1 MVTDYSRVLGGL
13 CCGCCGTISHNT
25 KSVNSRFGQ
34 CAKGGIR
41 MSDIILESDGLYHVY
56 ESKAEDGNVV
66 ALRGLHIS
74 MKAGEAIAVVGPSGS
89 GKSTL
94 MKCLGGLMKPSAG
107 SVSLAGKNMTRL
119 KGQELVELRQKTV
132 SFIFQE
138 GNLLPDLNAR
148 DNVAQPLRH
157 QGVSSKKALAQADT
171 ILDRL
176 GMGHRGRALPAMLS
190 GGEQQRVAIARALI
204 TRPRLILAD
213 EPTGALDPVTSRE
226 VLALFKDLH
235 ENDGVS
241 FLIVTHSKEVA
252 SFANRSLELRDGR
265 FVAEHGDSIDVEDLS
280 KDRELIIDET
290 GTVTLPPD
298 LLVRLGGAGRY
309 TVGNVASGYLSLQ
322 GDSVEAMG
330 KMELAQT
337 CPACKHD
344 YLDSDE
350 QMCPSCGSSRPMV
363 DVQS

>member
-1 MVTDYSRVLGGL
+1 MTD
-13 CCGCCGTISHNT
+13 T
-25 KSVNSRFGQ
+25 
-34 CAKGGIR
+34 
-41 MSDIILESDGLYHVY
+41 ILEASGLYHVY

-66 ALRGLHIS
+66 ALRGLHIN

-107 SVSLAGKNMTRL
+107 SVTLAGKNMTRL
-119 KGQELVELRQKTV
+119 TGQELVELRQKMV

-157 QGVSSKKALAQADT
+157 QGVASKKALALADAMLT
-171 ILDRL
+171 RL
-176 GMGHRGRALPAMLS
+176 GMGHRIHALPAMLS

-204 TRPRLILAD
+204 TEPRLILAD

-226 VLALFKDLH
+226 VLALFKKLH
-235 ENDGVS
+235 KEDGVS

-252 SFANRSLELRDGR
+252 AFANRSLELRDGR
-265 FVAEHGDSIDVEDLS
+265 FVAEHGVGVDVEDLS
-280 KDRELIIDET
+280 RDRELIIDET

-298 LLVRLGGAGRY
+298 LLVRIGGAGRY
-309 TVGNVASGYLSLQ
+309 TVGNASSGYLSLQ
-322 GDSVEAMG
+322 GESVEAMG
-330 KMELAQT
+330 TLKLASSCPACRHEYQSEDEQT
-337 CPACKHD
+337 CPD
-344 YLDSDE
+344 
-350 QMCPSCGSSRPMV
+350 CGSSRPMV
-363 DVQS
+363 EVSQ